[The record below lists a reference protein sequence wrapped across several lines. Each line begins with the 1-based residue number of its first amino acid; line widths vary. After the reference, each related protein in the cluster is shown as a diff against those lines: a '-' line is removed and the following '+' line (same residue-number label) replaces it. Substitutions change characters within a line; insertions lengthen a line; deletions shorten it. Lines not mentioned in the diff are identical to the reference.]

1 MIAFELSG
9 HYELRVCDEPDDYDL
24 EDDLHGFF
32 ENEEFDEIAEE
43 IIAWAIENDYK
54 VVFDVEHKC
63 FRDERFVRLLARLP
77 TQDAGFHFRMRFGI
91 AVARPISEVK
101 ELGRA

>member
-1 MIAFELSG
+1 MIVFELVG
-9 HYELRVCDEPDDYDL
+9 QYELMTMNEPEDYDL
-24 EDDLHGFF
+24 EDDLEGFF
-32 ENEEFDEIAEE
+32 ENEEVDELGEE